1 MIKKIIATAICLF
14 SFSCFSMTLACPSAL
29 PTTHPGFCA
38 SFASVASCHCSS
50 TLPKKMC
57 ENIDQI
63 YKLMIA
69 RYGSIEVACKFQKET
84 TPQDCLDDWHCYRI
98 GGKNSK
104 GGLCS
109 STGKPC
115 A

>member
-1 MIKKIIATAICLF
+1 MIKKMVTLAVCLF
-14 SFSCFSMTLACPSAL
+14 SFSCFALGPCPSAV

-38 SFASVASCHCSS
+38 SFASVASCHCAQ

-57 ENIDQI
+57 EDVRQI

-69 RYGSIEVACKFQKET
+69 RYGSIETACKVQRDT
-84 TPQDCLDDWHCYRI
+84 TPQTCMDDWQCYRI
-98 GGKNSK
+98 GGKDSR

-109 STGKPC
+109 GSGKSC
-115 A
+115 I